1 MLYILNRRTQPGRH
15 PFHRMGLGNDL
26 IDMIALDALK
36 HAPLKSE
43 ARRLDGRQDH
53 QARAFGTE
61 MGLNCYAA
69 WIEQD
74 C

>member
-1 MLYILNRRTQPGRH
+1 
-15 PFHRMGLGNDL
+15 
-26 IDMIALDALK
+26 
-36 HAPLKSE
+36 
-43 ARRLDGRQDH
+43 
-53 QARAFGTE
+53 

>member
-1 MLYILNRRTQPGRH
+1 
-15 PFHRMGLGNDL
+15 MGLGDDL
-26 IDMIALDALK
+26 IDVIALDALK
-36 HAPLKSE
+36 HAPLESE

-53 QARAFGTE
+53 QARAFGTK